1 MKNNAEHCS
10 AVQCGSHCTVV
21 HCSGD
26 DKRCNTLQ
34 AVSNAARTR
43 TFRDDGYAGYA
54 GNTLG
59 TLGMLG
65 TLRHMTIVALSC
77 FCLRAIAAFTQSFYS
92 LFRCASIS

>member
-1 MKNNAEHCS
+1 MKNNAL
-10 AVQCGSHCTVV
+10 

-59 TLGMLG
+59 TLGTLGMLG

-77 FCLRAIAAFTQSFYS
+77 FCLRAIAACHGAI
-92 LFRCASIS
+92 LFCQKNSDNQNFLF